1 MLVVKANNGE
11 LIERLRF
18 QRLAYDDLK
27 QRLRKKKM
35 KALIPQALQVICIG
49 GLLVLCGGSL
59 MISRNSFDSSI
70 LLSFITS
77 LALLVEPFQ
86 VTHSYPLKFMKIF

>member
-77 LALLVEPFQ
+77 LALLVEPLQ